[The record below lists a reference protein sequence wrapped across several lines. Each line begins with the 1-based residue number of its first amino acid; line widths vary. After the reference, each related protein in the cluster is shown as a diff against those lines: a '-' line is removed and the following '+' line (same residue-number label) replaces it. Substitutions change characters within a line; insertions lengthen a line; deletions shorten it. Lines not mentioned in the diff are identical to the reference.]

1 MLEEQENEDSLEVDV
16 EETIQDQLE
25 VQEEAVEKVTDEPE
39 EESQE
44 EEEEVFITIGDE
56 EPEPKEEEPKSS
68 GLVNKLRKMDREKA
82 KRIKE
87 LEKQIN
93 GNTEKKPVVLAKRP
107 SLEDYGYDE
116 PKHDKAV
123 DEWYETKRQ
132 FDKQEAAKKEA
143 SETQAKE
150 WQSTKESYNTL
161 KTELKV
167 KDFDDYEEI
176 VTDKLSIEKQNI
188 ILAGAKNPARLVY
201 ALGNNPKKLEELSKL
216 SDIKYAFAIAE
227 LEGQIK
233 MGKRKPKTTPERKLN
248 GSGGASGVKN
258 SNLEKLWDKCAEKG
272 DFTEYHKAKR
282 AKRKE

>member
-1 MLEEQENEDSLEVDV
+1 MLAEEENDDALEVDLA
-16 EETIQDQLE
+16 ETIQDELE
-25 VQEEAVEKVTDEPE
+25 VQEQAVEKDTDEPE

-56 EPEPKEEEPKSS
+56 EPEPEEEEPKSS

-87 LEKQIN
+87 LERQIN
-93 GNTEKKPVVLAKRP
+93 GNTEKKPVVLAPRP
-107 SLEDYGYDE
+107 KLEDCEWDE
-116 PKHDKAV
+116 SKHDKAV

-132 FDKQEAAKKEA
+132 FDKQEAAKEKA
-143 SETQAKE
+143 SEIQAKE
-150 WQSTKESYNTL
+150 WQTTKESYNVL
-161 KTELKV
+161 KTELNV
-167 KDFDDYEEI
+167 KDFDDAEDV
-176 VTDKLSIEKQNI
+176 VTEKLSIEKQNI

-233 MGKRKPKTTPERKLN
+233 MGTRKPKTSPERKVRS
-248 GSGGASGVKN
+248 SGGASGGVDA
-258 SNLEKLWDKCAEKG
+258 SLEKLWDKCAESG
-272 DFTEYHKAKR
+272 NFTEYHKAKR
-282 AKRKE
+282 AKRK